1 MLHLTARLTDMVYP
15 FVGDIVAQGFG
26 GADKPINGL
35 VTHVCK
41 LTGDVDI
48 LWEDRLRTYKTSCES
63 LHLVSRLENMV

>member
-1 MLHLTARLTDMVYP
+1 MVYP

-35 VTHVCK
+35 VTQVCK
-41 LTGDVDI
+41 LTGYVDI
-48 LWEDRLRTYKTSCES
+48 LWEDRLRTYKTPCES